1 MGVRWGKYPSELHTP
16 KIFKLPFVI
25 PFWLVF
31 FFVFVRESRVIRQAF
46 PEASS
51 VRDAGTFR
59 MLLIGS
65 PLAMLAGV
73 AASFLPWL
81 TMSFPV
87 AAVVTGTTMLLVGG
101 VLRRYCFNTLGRFF
115 TGAVVVSTDQ
125 EIIQHGVYRLVR
137 HPSYMAAFL
146 MFTGMGIA
154 LGNWISVAILF
165 LARCFFYGIQSL
177 G

>member
-1 MGVRWGKYPSELHTP
+1 MELHTL

-31 FFVFVRESRVIRQAF
+31 FFVFVREIRVIRQAF

-73 AASFLPWL
+73 AASFLPWP
-81 TMSFPV
+81 TMSFSV
-87 AAVVTGTTMLLVGG
+87 AAVVTGTTMLLAG
-101 VLRRYCFNTLGRFF
+101 
-115 TGAVVVSTDQ
+115 S
-125 EIIQHGVYRLVR
+125 ERLA
-137 HPSYMAAFL
+137 PPEL
-146 MFTGMGIA
+146 
-154 LGNWISVAILF
+154 LL
-165 LARCFFYGIQSL
+165 L
-177 G
+177 